1 MEDPCRCATLRF
13 VAPGGAPGHRCC
25 RRTISGAGRGSPP
38 VCSRWRGAGHPSAC
52 AEAIVCDNHSAH
64 AVDGTNERS
73 MPVDRCDTET
83 GMALSQGTC
92 TEDSVTSCGRGQRGG
107 FATMGEPGTG
117 AGGRSATMDVGRT
130 QRGGFSAT
138 CGTTEAR
145 KTCGRGMLIRGVE
158 IALLAGL
165 HAGQQGTQCG

>member
-1 MEDPCRCATLRF
+1 MWSWPARRC
-13 VAPGGAPGHRCC
+13 P
-25 RRTISGAGRGSPP
+25 RRWESL
-38 VCSRWRGAGHPSAC
+38 
-52 AEAIVCDNHSAH
+52 E
-64 AVDGTNERS
+64 
-73 MPVDRCDTET
+73 
-83 GMALSQGTC
+83 
-92 TEDSVTSCGRGQRGG
+92 
-107 FATMGEPGTG
+107 TG

-138 CGTTEAR
+138 CLMTNAR